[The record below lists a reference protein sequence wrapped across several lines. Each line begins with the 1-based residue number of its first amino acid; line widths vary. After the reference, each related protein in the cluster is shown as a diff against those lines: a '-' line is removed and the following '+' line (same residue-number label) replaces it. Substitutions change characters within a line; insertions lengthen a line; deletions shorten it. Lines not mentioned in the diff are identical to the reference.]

1 MRLRP
6 QTPGATDQAE
16 MPFLD
21 HLDELR
27 TRLIRAL
34 LALLVG
40 MVVGLVAVTQWDVLS
55 IVQRPIV
62 EFLPGGSL
70 NFSNPT
76 TPVIIILKLSFIVAL
91 VAVFPYLAWQAW
103 AFLAPALYENER
115 KFAIPAIAAGTLLFV
130 AGIMMAYFLVLPLG
144 LRILLTF
151 FDDQLIPLIMV
162 NEYLTFA
169 LRLMLAFGIIFEL
182 PVVLVFLS
190 LLGIVTPE
198 GLAKYRRH
206 AIVVMAVV
214 SAFLTPADPYTM
226 LAMMV
231 PMMLLYEVSVVMTR
245 VLRRRRQE
253 REAER
258 TSGEGSSD

>member
-1 MRLRP
+1 MGPRR
-6 QTPGATDQAE
+6 QIEGNRDQAE

-27 TRLIRAL
+27 SRLIRAL

-40 MVVGLVAVTQWDVLS
+40 LVVGLVAVTQWDVLG
-55 IVQRPIV
+55 IVERPIADL
-62 EFLPGGSL
+62 LPDENL
-70 NFSNPT
+70 NFSSPT
-76 TPVIIILKLSFIVAL
+76 TPFVITLKLGFIVGLLAAL
-91 VAVFPYLAWQAW
+91 PYLAWQAW

-115 KFAIPAIAAGTLLFV
+115 KFAIPTIAAGTVLFA
-130 AGIMMAYFLVLPLG
+130 AGISMAYFLVLPLG

-151 FDDQLIPLIMV
+151 YTEQLTPVIMIGD
-162 NEYLTFA
+162 YLTFA
-169 LRLMLAFGIIFEL
+169 TRLILAFGLIFEL

-190 LLGIVTPE
+190 LLGVVTPE

-226 LAMMV
+226 LAMML
-231 PMMLLYEVSVVMTR
+231 PMMLLYEASVVMTR

-253 REAER
+253 RAAER

>member
-1 MRLRP
+1 MGPRR
-6 QTPGATDQAE
+6 QIEGSRDQAE

-27 TRLIRAL
+27 SRLIRAL

-40 MVVGLVAVTQWDVLS
+40 LVVGLVAVTQWDVLG
-55 IVQRPIV
+55 IVERPIADL
-62 EFLPGGSL
+62 LPDENL
-70 NFSNPT
+70 NFSSPT
-76 TPVIIILKLSFIVAL
+76 TPFVITLKLGFIVGLLAAL
-91 VAVFPYLAWQAW
+91 PYLAWQAW

-115 KFAIPAIAAGTLLFV
+115 KFAIPTIAAGTVLFA
-130 AGIMMAYFLVLPLG
+130 AGISMAYFLVLPLG

-151 FDDQLIPLIMV
+151 YTEQLTPVIMIG
-162 NEYLTFA
+162 EYLTFA
-169 LRLMLAFGIIFEL
+169 TRLILAFGLIFEL

-190 LLGIVTPE
+190 LLGVVTPE

-226 LAMMV
+226 LAMML
-231 PMMLLYEVSVVMTR
+231 PMMLLYEASVVMTR

-253 REAER
+253 RAEER
-258 TSGEGSSD
+258 MSGEGSPD

>member
-1 MRLRP
+1 MARRKAE
-6 QTPGATDQAE
+6 GRRDQAE

-27 TRLIRAL
+27 TRLIRAM
-34 LALLVG
+34 LALLAG
-40 MVVGLVAVTQWDVLS
+40 MALGLVAVTQWDVLG
-55 IVQRPIV
+55 IVERPIADL
-62 EFLPGGSL
+62 LPGGNL
-70 NFSNPT
+70 NFSNVT
-76 TPVIIILKLSFIVAL
+76 TPFVITLKLGFIVGLIAAL
-91 VAVFPYLAWQAW
+91 PYLGFQAW
-103 AFLAPALYENER
+103 SFLAPALYENER
-115 KFAIPAIAAGTLLFV
+115 KFAIPAIGIGTLLFL
-130 AGIMMAYFLVLPLG
+130 AGIAMAYFFVLPLG

-151 FDDQLIPLIMV
+151 YSEDLTPLIMI

-169 LRLMLAFGIIFEL
+169 IRLILAFGFIFEL

-198 GLAKYRRH
+198 GLAKFRRH
-206 AIVVMAVV
+206 AIVLMAVV

-231 PMMLLYEVSVVMTR
+231 PMMLLYELSVVATR

-253 REAER
+253 AEAAA
-258 TSGEGSSD
+258 GEGSPA